1 MLAGS
6 GLPQKEPYD
15 FTQEQNVFSSDQE
28 YATYYISVDFV
39 DEDALNRILQD

>member
-6 GLPQKEPYD
+6 TSPQKETYD
-15 FTQEQNVFSSDQE
+15 FTQEQNVLASNQE
-28 YATYYISVDFV
+28 YATYNISVDFI

>member
-15 FTQEQNVFSSDQE
+15 FAQKQNVLASYQE
-28 YATYYISVDFV
+28 YATCNISVDLV